1 MIIII
6 CFGALAVS
14 AWWFGTG
21 HAMKSAQRNVAAG
34 GSPYAIVLGAKVNG
48 TQPSKSLRYRLEAAY
63 DYAEKYP
70 DVTLVLSGG
79 QGEDEDISEGVAMA
93 EYLTARGLPQERLI
107 VEDQS
112 TSTYENLVNSK
123 RLLPPGTA
131 AVTLITSDYH
141 VARAG
146 MLAKK
151 VGWDWDAVSAKTPQ
165 SVKMKTGI
173 RERLALLKTW
183 VVGK

>member
-1 MIIII
+1 
-6 CFGALAVS
+6 
-14 AWWFGTG
+14 
-21 HAMKSAQRNVAAG
+21 MKSALRNTAAG
-34 GSPYAIVLGAKVNG
+34 GPQYAIVLGAKVNG

-63 DYAEKYP
+63 DYAQKYP
-70 DVTLVLSGG
+70 DVILVLSGG
-79 QGEDEDISEGVAMA
+79 RGPDEEISEGAAMA
-93 EYLTARGLPQERLI
+93 EYLTARGLPMERLI

-112 TSTYENLVNSK
+112 TSTYENLVNSQ
-123 RLLPPGTA
+123 RLLPSGTS

-146 MLAKK
+146 MLAQKA
-151 VGWDWDAVSAKTPQ
+151 GWDWDAVPAQTPQ